1 MCIDVFTEISTEE
14 MVSSCHALHL
24 LHVFHPHCDQ
34 HELNKLITNLVQLP
48 RNMLLKPAENSQK
61 LLPTLLLE
69 TLLILLDTKVSFK
82 SHVGTKADSSSQVGV
97 HRDVLRDKTSSVLYN
112 REFSPDMTLPIA
124 SFHHLLSLL
133 QSSPCV
139 QLDTAVC
146 NILKSSS
153 EYISACPLSLLD
165 YCLDNP
171 TEIRVVIAATLISHS
186 ITMRVHLETRCLVA
200 VGGANT
206 SDKEVQQCSVKAL
219 SFEDNLQE
227 FVPLVWAY
235 LESVQ
240 QQGNNTAGTSWV
252 LCKQI
257 HFIFQL
263 GLIYKLFLE
272 NLAEFI
278 ERTLWSVG
286 SYVLIP
292 DTNQN

>member
-14 MVSSCHALHL
+14 VVSSCRALHL
-24 LHVFHPHCDQ
+24 LHVFQ

-69 TLLILLDTKVSFK
+69 TLLILLDTKVTFR
-82 SHVGTKADSSSQVGV
+82 SHVGTKADSASQVGV
-97 HRDVLRDKTSSVLYN
+97 PRAVLRDKTSSVLYN

-133 QSSPCV
+133 QTSPCV

-171 TEIRVVIAATLISHS
+171 TEIRVAIAATLISHS

-200 VGGANT
+200 VGVANT

-240 QQGNNTAGTSWV
+240 QHNIEGTSV
-252 LCKQI
+252 VVILN
-257 HFIFQL
+257 
-263 GLIYKLFLE
+263 KLHRKKVVGRWSADH
-272 NLAEFI
+272 LA
-278 ERTLWSVG
+278 TTKVDQYS
-286 SYVLIP
+286 
-292 DTNQN
+292 